1 MDKYFD
7 LISECKEVSKEKDYS
22 EQKKELSE
30 TKEGKTSLHIEWRG
44 EGEKEDKLVQLTKG
58 TVKDSYSTREF
69 NHLYLSFP
77 STSKAQ
83 EALKKVKAAR
93 WSWVFGVEIVDENTD
108 EKVSKDKRLAKDII
122 EQKELNL
129 EKQYQNLVDECRKA
143 AKEKVDE
150 GKNYLISGNL
160 VALYAPGKSN
170 DEIRSKI
177 EELLGYDREDIGPEA
192 GDHGYYLGPGPKIT
206 RVLSIN
212 PDIYVGSLSD
222 YGPNESRSLARK
234 LMKQLDITGGK
245 VTEQEEEPGLE
256 EPPAPPE
263 EVKDSS
269 ESKTNEQE
277 SQKDFAR
284 KFGVF
289 GYTGDDENTYAVHFD
304 TEEEAKAAAVELARE
319 LNGKDLAYV
328 EVWQADKEGR
338 WGATGEPIWK
348 REYSAKSKTSVEKKE
363 LNLEKQYQN
372 LVDECRKAAKE
383 KVSSESKVTEQED
396 EELSIEDAAEEQ
408 AVGLLKK
415 TSKSHAE
422 IQTIL
427 QRTFGLDASKSEEIL
442 KRALRG
448 VDESKVTEQEEEP
461 GLEEP
466 PAPPEEVKEP
476 ETEDMEM
483 RKEYLG
489 KSEDTH
495 YYFITTEGAVG
506 EAEDLLITDQEGVK
520 KYSAKDH
527 NMDVSEEGIA
537 DFIIKAIQ
545 DVKIE
550 QIERSIFM
558 KYILPKLEEETPEEE
573 IIGEPEEKEPKEE
586 KPKEKPKEEPT
597 KIPPEEE
604 PLESIKSK
612 TCEFTK
618 IFEGKI
624 DLITTSNL
632 KKFLADGEDLIK
644 RSKEINLSTAGLE
657 AVVSKIQGELDKR
670 EKDKKTT
677 EGKSPQQGDKEAT
690 QIKKLKEWE
699 EGEDFENLGDAVDTL
714 LEYSGDFMDHGMGT
728 TDREYKETIGSMLK
742 KMKDQFGADK
752 VVYSLKKAIASTEGI
767 DIAEIRFWAKTLGVK
782 AGSLVE
788 GKNPQ
793 QGDKEATQI
802 KKLSEM
808 KVTDLEGNTFDV
820 HLVDDGAI
828 DTVIDIG
835 GREFT
840 FSNDYVSMLR
850 DEDGALSE
858 EGLKELA
865 LDALANI
872 EEEEYAELIAKGKG
886 EEEEEEEESNP
897 YLLSGEELKRAEAA
911 AKRGEG
917 QYKKTEPDEEQEE
930 AYAEQVEKDIE
941 KKYPESDLDRLV
953 ARRDELKAKEEAGTL
968 TADMKEELVDLEKR
982 IKELGGAVE
991 SKTDEIKK
999 GDTNMAEIN
1008 KDKKQSTL
1016 ESIKA
1021 DIANW
1026 VNSVAEKKDLI
1037 DLWSKISENDIKD
1050 EQVVDD
1056 KVDEVKPENKADE
1069 AKVEGEDAEAIA
1081 KKSAAHHAKQDKTHT
1096 AKPTQGKQLGDPK
1109 EDADKIAKQSD
1120 ALHKKQDK
1128 SHAIKA
1134 GDLKQLKSSSESTEE
1149 PEEDEEIDPLND
1161 DIQNTIDEM
1170 LDSDEVLDEAK
1181 KKLVG
1186 KSGRPLKKGAAGRSR
1201 GKCVFPYEHSKV
1213 TDKKDHFPINTE
1225 NQARNALG
1233 RVNQYKK
1240 APKWYEGSIE
1250 SLVKTVANAV
1260 KKAYPDIKVTKAAEK
1275 PGKGPKESKIPVE
1288 EEQISISERK
1298 GLERLNELLGLNG

>member
-7 LISECKEVSKEKDYS
+7 LI
-22 EQKKELSE
+22 
-30 TKEGKTSLHIEWRG
+30 
-44 EGEKEDKLVQLTKG
+44 
-58 TVKDSYSTREF
+58 
-69 NHLYLSFP
+69 
-77 STSKAQ
+77 
-83 EALKKVKAAR
+83 
-93 WSWVFGVEIVDENTD
+93 
-108 EKVSKDKRLAKDII
+108 
-122 EQKELNL
+122 
-129 EKQYQNLVDECRKA
+129 DECRT
-143 AKEKVDE
+143 
-150 GKNYLISGNL
+150 
-160 VALYAPGKSN
+160 PGKE
-170 DEIRSKI
+170 EIKNSSVFKI
-177 EELLGYDREDIGPEA
+177 
-192 GDHGYYLGPGPKIT
+192 
-206 RVLSIN
+206 
-212 PDIYVGSLSD
+212 
-222 YGPNESRSLARK
+222 
-234 LMKQLDITGGK
+234 
-245 VTEQEEEPGLE
+245 
-256 EPPAPPE
+256 
-263 EVKDSS
+263 
-269 ESKTNEQE
+269 NEQE
-277 SQKDFAR
+277 SQKDFAG
-284 KFGVF
+284 KFGTF
-289 GYTGDDENTYAVHFD
+289 GYSIDDNNTYCTHYD
-304 TEEEAKAAAVELARE
+304 TEEEAKAAAVELAKE

-328 EVWQADKEGR
+328 EVWQADEEGR
-338 WGATGEPIWK
+338 FGATGEPIWR
-348 REYSAKSKTSVEKKE
+348 REYSAESKTSVEKKE

-383 KVSSESKVTEQED
+383 KVSS
-396 EELSIEDAAEEQ
+396 
-408 AVGLLKK
+408 
-415 TSKSHAE
+415 
-422 IQTIL
+422 
-427 QRTFGLDASKSEEIL
+427 
-442 KRALRG
+442 
-448 VDESKVTEQEEEP
+448 ESKVTEQEEEP

-527 NMDVSEEGIA
+527 NMDVSEKGIA

-586 KPKEKPKEEPT
+586 KPKEKKPKEEPT

-657 AVVSKIQGELDKR
+657 AVISKIQIELEKR
-670 EKDKKTT
+670 ETDKKTI
-677 EGKSPQQGDKEAT
+677 EGKS
-690 QIKKLKEWE
+690 
-699 EGEDFENLGDAVDTL
+699 
-714 LEYSGDFMDHGMGT
+714 
-728 TDREYKETIGSMLK
+728 
-742 KMKDQFGADK
+742 
-752 VVYSLKKAIASTEGI
+752 
-767 DIAEIRFWAKTLGVK
+767 
-782 AGSLVE
+782 
-788 GKNPQ
+788 PQ

-808 KVTDLEGNTFDV
+808 KVTDPEGNTFDV
-820 HLVDDGAI
+820 HLVDDGTM
-828 DTVIDIG
+828 DTVIDIE
-835 GREFT
+835 GREFR
-840 FSNDYVSMLR
+840 FDPEFASYWR
-850 DEDGALSE
+850 DEEGALSE

-872 EEEEYAELIAKGKG
+872 EEEEYAELVAKGKG
-886 EEEEEEEESNP
+886 EEEEEAGEVELEEPS
-897 YLLSGEELKRAEAA
+897 EE
-911 AKRGEG
+911 
-917 QYKKTEPDEEQEE
+917 
-930 AYAEQVEKDIE
+930 
-941 KKYPESDLDRLV
+941 DLDQLV
-953 ARRDELKAKEEAGTL
+953 AKRDELKAKEEAGTL
-968 TADMKEELVDLEKR
+968 TPDMKEELVDLEKR

-991 SKTDEIKK
+991 SKTNEIKK
-999 GDTNMAEIN
+999 GDTDMAEIN

-1081 KKSAAHHAKQDKTHT
+1081 KKSAAHHAKQDKAHT

-1134 GDLKQLKSSSESTEE
+1134 GDLKQLKSSSESIEEKLFTKQFEDLAVNADFMYDGKRCVKHSETEYKCYGTQDKVYKITPKTEVEAIEKPRRENKEENVDEATEGTEIDVYTSAEDETPQKATMVSYARGESSTIKLASGKTAKATFDDRCGKWVIREDVEE
-1149 PEEDEEIDPLND
+1149 PEEDEEIDILND
-1161 DIQNTIDEM
+1161 DIQNIIDEM

-1201 GKCVFPYEHSKV
+1201 GRCVFPYEHSKV
-1213 TDKKDHFPINTE
+1213 TDKKDHFPINSE
-1225 NQARNALG
+1225 NQARNALA

-1260 KKAYPDIKVTKAAEK
+1260 KKAYPDIKVSKAAEK

>member
-7 LISECKEVSKEKDYS
+7 LI
-22 EQKKELSE
+22 
-30 TKEGKTSLHIEWRG
+30 
-44 EGEKEDKLVQLTKG
+44 
-58 TVKDSYSTREF
+58 
-69 NHLYLSFP
+69 
-77 STSKAQ
+77 
-83 EALKKVKAAR
+83 
-93 WSWVFGVEIVDENTD
+93 
-108 EKVSKDKRLAKDII
+108 
-122 EQKELNL
+122 
-129 EKQYQNLVDECRKA
+129 DECRT
-143 AKEKVDE
+143 
-150 GKNYLISGNL
+150 
-160 VALYAPGKSN
+160 PGKE
-170 DEIRSKI
+170 EIKNSSVFKI
-177 EELLGYDREDIGPEA
+177 
-192 GDHGYYLGPGPKIT
+192 
-206 RVLSIN
+206 
-212 PDIYVGSLSD
+212 
-222 YGPNESRSLARK
+222 
-234 LMKQLDITGGK
+234 
-245 VTEQEEEPGLE
+245 
-256 EPPAPPE
+256 
-263 EVKDSS
+263 
-269 ESKTNEQE
+269 NEQE
-277 SQKDFAR
+277 SQKDFAG
-284 KFGVF
+284 KFGTF
-289 GYTGDDENTYAVHFD
+289 GYSIDDNNTYCTHYD
-304 TEEEAKAAAVELARE
+304 TEEEAKAAAVELAKE

-328 EVWQADKEGR
+328 EVWQADEEGR
-338 WGATGEPIWK
+338 FGATGEPIWR
-348 REYSAKSKTSVEKKE
+348 REYSAESKTSVEKKE

-383 KVSSESKVTEQED
+383 KVSS
-396 EELSIEDAAEEQ
+396 
-408 AVGLLKK
+408 
-415 TSKSHAE
+415 
-422 IQTIL
+422 
-427 QRTFGLDASKSEEIL
+427 
-442 KRALRG
+442 
-448 VDESKVTEQEEEP
+448 ESKVTEQEEEP

-527 NMDVSEEGIA
+527 NMDVSEKGIA

-586 KPKEKPKEEPT
+586 KPKEKKPKEEPT

-657 AVVSKIQGELDKR
+657 AVISKIQIELEKR
-670 EKDKKTT
+670 ETDKKTI
-677 EGKSPQQGDKEAT
+677 EGKS
-690 QIKKLKEWE
+690 
-699 EGEDFENLGDAVDTL
+699 
-714 LEYSGDFMDHGMGT
+714 
-728 TDREYKETIGSMLK
+728 
-742 KMKDQFGADK
+742 
-752 VVYSLKKAIASTEGI
+752 
-767 DIAEIRFWAKTLGVK
+767 
-782 AGSLVE
+782 
-788 GKNPQ
+788 PQ

-808 KVTDLEGNTFDV
+808 KVTDPEGNTFDV
-820 HLVDDGAI
+820 HLVDDGTM
-828 DTVIDIG
+828 DTVIDIE
-835 GREFT
+835 GREFR
-840 FSNDYVSMLR
+840 FDAEFASYWR
-850 DEDGALSE
+850 DEEGALSE

-872 EEEEYAELIAKGKG
+872 EEEEYAELVAKGKG
-886 EEEEEEEESNP
+886 EEEEEEAGEVELEKPSEE
-897 YLLSGEELKRAEAA
+897 G
-911 AKRGEG
+911 
-917 QYKKTEPDEEQEE
+917 
-930 AYAEQVEKDIE
+930 
-941 KKYPESDLDRLV
+941 LDQLV

-968 TADMKEELVDLEKR
+968 TPDMKEELVDLEKR

-991 SKTDEIKK
+991 SKTNEIKK
-999 GDTNMAEIN
+999 GDTDMAEIN

-1026 VNSVAEKKDLI
+1026 LNSVAEKKDLI
-1037 DLWSKISENDIKD
+1037 DLWSKISEVEVKSEQGDKVIITWEGSYDAPVSGIVDVKKGAKGKILDIK
-1050 EQVVDD
+1050 VVKD
-1056 KVDEVKPENKADE
+1056 KMTREPHSFYTIQLDSGEKILATPEDFRKEIGEGYVDEEVMEDNKADE
-1069 AKVEGEDAEAIA
+1069 AKVDEAKPEGEDAEAIA
-1081 KKSAAHHAKQDKTHT
+1081 KKSAAHHAKQDKAHT

-1201 GKCVFPYEHSKV
+1201 GKCVLPYEHSKV
-1213 TDKKDHFPINTE
+1213 TDKKDHFPINSE
-1225 NQARNALG
+1225 NQARNALA

-1240 APKWYEGSIE
+1240 APKWYEGSLE
-1250 SLVKTVANAV
+1250 VLVKTVANAV
-1260 KKAYPDIKVTKAAEK
+1260 KKAYPDIKVTKAAET

-1288 EEQISISERK
+1288 EEQTSISERK